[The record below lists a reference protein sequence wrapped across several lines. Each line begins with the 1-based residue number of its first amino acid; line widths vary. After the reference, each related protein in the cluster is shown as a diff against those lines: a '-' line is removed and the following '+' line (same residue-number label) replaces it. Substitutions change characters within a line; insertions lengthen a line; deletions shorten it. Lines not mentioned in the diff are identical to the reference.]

1 MFHGQPNNPWRSLH
15 PLLTDEEIAT
25 LLQGVDAPT
34 IIAAHSH
41 LSLNR
46 KVGDYHLI
54 NPGSVGVPIDG
65 IHGAS
70 YALLEGT
77 PGVDHLRS
85 LSVTE
90 EGEVR
95 PGRFL
100 VFSGNHEIT
109 MTGLLD

>member
-1 MFHGQPNNPWRSLH
+1 VKTAVLERLEKFLH
-15 PLLTDEEIAT
+15 PLTGGLEGKGWAFGRKPYRSD
-25 LLQGVDAPT
+25 LL
-34 IIAAHSH
+34 
-41 LSLNR
+41 
-46 KVGDYHLI
+46 
-54 NPGSVGVPIDG
+54 
-65 IHGAS
+65 
-70 YALLEGT
+70 ALLEGT

-90 EGEVR
+90 KGEVR